1 MLGIFC
7 RKDFVTD
14 HKKKKNSGSNI
25 SRRIEVDNRGY
36 LSAYSCIVYSL
47 KFHLLHT

>member
-14 HKKKKNSGSNI
+14 LKKKNSGSNI
-25 SRRIEVDNRGY
+25 SRRIEVDNREY